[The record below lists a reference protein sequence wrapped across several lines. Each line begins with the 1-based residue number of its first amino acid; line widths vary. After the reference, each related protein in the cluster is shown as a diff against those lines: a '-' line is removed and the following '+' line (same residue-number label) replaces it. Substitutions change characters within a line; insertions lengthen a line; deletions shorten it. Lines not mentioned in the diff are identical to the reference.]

1 MPVHFMYDYLNGG
14 VKYLSPPV
22 LNLNSYMKFKCYYT
36 DFSDEGQVRRSD
48 NAIELSPLK
57 AGFPW
62 PSGILSCR
70 QTKHHD
76 IVMKTTRML
85 LKEYVNDKTAQE
97 ICRAERSI
105 ADIARGELATDLE
118 HSWVRF
124 VIHGFSEGDRQRTKL
139 LANINVHTIVL
150 DDFWE
155 MNNIEAFNTILEHY
169 VDRMRP
175 DLKERKPP
183 MSALQAD
190 IDQTVDEILE
200 LDRISGNTAGKEL
213 LDDVVNFFS
222 RPAPPMTYRNME
234 EYMQYRHEDI
244 AILYIIK
251 CCKFSSNSS
260 VDTNGPNMA
269 RYLRLFKDHVLLV
282 NDLASWEKEKR
293 AYDKGKVQY
302 ITNAVNVVYEL
313 FHLQTYRAAVGMTQA
328 LVLELETEID
338 AEIDRMIA
346 ENILTKEE
354 WRFVDT
360 TLNTLSGNVFCSMVM
375 ERYGGAKS
383 RLP

>member
-1 MPVHFMYDYLNGG
+1 MYDYLNGG
-14 VKYLSPPV
+14 VKYLSPPFLS
-22 LNLNSYMKFKCYYT
+22 LNRYMRSRCYST
-36 DFSDEGQVRRSD
+36 DSPEEGQFQRSD
-48 NAIELSPLK
+48 NAIELSPLQ

-62 PSGILSCR
+62 PSGIVSCR
-70 QTKHHD
+70 QTKHQD
-76 IVMKTTRML
+76 IVMKATKAL
-85 LKEYVNDKTAQE
+85 LREYTVDKTAQQL
-97 ICRAERSI
+97 RKAERSI

-124 VIHGFSEGDRQRTKL
+124 VIHGFSEGDRQRMKL

-155 MNNIEAFNTILEHY
+155 MNHIEAFNKILENY

-175 DLKERKPP
+175 DLQDRKPP
-183 MSALQAD
+183 VSALQAD
-190 IDQTVDEILE
+190 IDRTVDEILE
-200 LDRISGNTAGKEL
+200 LDRTSGNTAGQEL
-213 LDDVVNFFS
+213 LENVVRFFT
-222 RPAPPMTYRNME
+222 RPPPPSKYKNME
-234 EYMQYRHEDI
+234 EYMKYRHEDI

-251 CCKFSSNSS
+251 CCKFSMNSP
-260 VDTNGPNMA
+260 VDTDSPKLA

-293 AYDKGKVQY
+293 AYDKGKAQY
-302 ITNAVNVVYEL
+302 LTNAVNVVYEL
-313 FHLQTYRAAVGMTQA
+313 FHLPTYRAAVGMTQA

-338 AEIDRMIA
+338 AEIDRLIG
-346 ENILTKEE
+346 ENAFTTEE

-360 TLNTLSGNVFCSMVM
+360 TLNTLGGNVFCSMVM
-375 ERYGGAKS
+375 ERYGGAKA